1 MSTPHPPEEAIAA
14 HVAGLAAPP
23 DLGAH
28 LEQCE
33 RCAALAQA
41 YEGLVAGLRA
51 LAVPVGALE
60 AARGRLTQVV
70 RLRAFVDRLLTEPAW
85 QAEVRQ
91 NPEAALRRHGIDPTP
106 ELVAALRD
114 PDGLARQGPGLD
126 ERISKLLYGL

>member
-1 MSTPHPPEEAIAA
+1 MVAA
-14 HVAGLAAPP
+14 GDGHDPAAS
-23 DLGAH
+23 
-28 LEQCE
+28 
-33 RCAALAQA
+33 
-41 YEGLVAGLRA
+41 GLRA

-70 RLRAFVDRLLTEPAW
+70 RLRTFVDRVLAEPIW

-91 NPEAALRRHGIDPTP
+91 DPEAALRRHGIDPTS

-126 ERISKLLYGL
+126 ERITKLLYGRARRPPG